1 MIGGIFI
8 ERGKYMAQNA
18 ENESIKGMAFGLF
31 DADRNALILNLTCL
45 DGSSGQIEI
54 LNPEGL
60 IQSIERARK
69 AQLVHER
76 SSAPLKKIQPA
87 AVMVA
92 GWEV

>member
-1 MIGGIFI
+1 
-8 ERGKYMAQNA
+8 MAENA
-18 ENESIKGMAFGLF
+18 ENESIQGMAFGLF
-31 DADRNALILNLTCL
+31 DAERNALIINLTCL

-76 SSAPLKKIQPA
+76 NNAPLRKIQPA
-87 AVMVA
+87 AVTVR